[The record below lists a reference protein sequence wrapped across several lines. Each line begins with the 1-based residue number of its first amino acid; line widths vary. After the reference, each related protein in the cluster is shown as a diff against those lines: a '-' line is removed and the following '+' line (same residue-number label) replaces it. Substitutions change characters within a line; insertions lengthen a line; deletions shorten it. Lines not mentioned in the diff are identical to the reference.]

1 MRKRWIKLNEK
12 DMKAQ
17 LDACKALY
25 GTSPATSALSNDQSH
40 DDGVQIKEKWCFKD
54 KPNGISK
61 KS

>member
-1 MRKRWIKLNEK
+1 
-12 DMKAQ
+12 MKAQ